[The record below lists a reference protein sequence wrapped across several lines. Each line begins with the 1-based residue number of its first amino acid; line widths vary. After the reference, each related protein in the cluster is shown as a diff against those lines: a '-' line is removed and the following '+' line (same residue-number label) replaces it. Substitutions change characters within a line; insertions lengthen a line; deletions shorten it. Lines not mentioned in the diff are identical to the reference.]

1 MRVSADTHGPTE
13 RLGIHFVTACT
24 MERFS
29 SILVVIGGE
38 PYDATMTRAVALA
51 MKNGARLTIMDVVAP
66 ISTSFFATEAYLP
79 QNLETDAVAERR
91 NELMK
96 IASDYVATGIEAAV
110 VVRVGNP
117 AIEIVSEVID
127 SGHDLVIKTANTQT
141 GLKHLLGSVTRALM
155 RSCPCPVWAIKPS
168 TGANY
173 RTILAAVDPLA
184 DDPQHIDLNDTIFE
198 LAISL
203 ARIENAAL
211 HLVSVWNVPMERTLR
226 SRLGAQEC
234 DRIIHEAETQV
245 RQSLDKWLAKH
256 SPEPDQGRPP
266 VRIHLLRGTASDK
279 IAEVATE
286 SSADLI
292 VMGTVCRTG
301 LAGLFVGNTAEHLLG
316 SVTCGV
322 LAIKPQGFVSPVRV
336 HHTTTE

>member
-1 MRVSADTHGPTE
+1 
-13 RLGIHFVTACT
+13 

-66 ISTSFFATEAYLP
+66 ISQSFFATEAYLP

-96 IASDYVATGIEAAV
+96 IASEYVATGIEAAV

-117 AIEIVSEVID
+117 AIEIVSEVIE

-155 RSCPCPVWAIKPS
+155 RTCPCPVWAIKPS
-168 TGANY
+168 TGATY
-173 RTILAAVDPLA
+173 KTILAAIDPLA
-184 DDPQHIDLNDTIFE
+184 DDPHHIDLNDTIYE
-198 LAISL
+198 LAVSL
-203 ARIENAAL
+203 ARNENAAV

-234 DRIIHEAETQV
+234 DRLIREAESQV

-256 SPEPDQGRPP
+256 SPAPGQDAPA
-266 VRIHLLRGTASDK
+266 VRVHLLRGTASDK
-279 IAEVATE
+279 IAEVAAQ

-301 LAGLFVGNTAEHLLG
+301 LAGLFVGNTAEHLIG

-322 LAIKPQGFVSPVRV
+322 LAIKPKGFVSPVSV
-336 HHTTTE
+336 HHTPAE

>member
-1 MRVSADTHGPTE
+1 
-13 RLGIHFVTACT
+13 

-51 MKNGARLTIMDVVAP
+51 MKNGARLTIIDVVAP
-66 ISTSFFATEAYLP
+66 ISHSFFAAEAYLP
-79 QNLETDAVAERR
+79 QNLEADAVAERR

-96 IASDYVATGIEAAV
+96 IASEYVATGIEAAV

-155 RSCPCPVWAIKPS
+155 RTCPCPVWAIKPS
-168 TGANY
+168 TGATY
-173 RTILAAVDPLA
+173 KTILAAIDPLA

-198 LAISL
+198 LAVSL
-203 ARIENAAL
+203 ARNEDAAL

-234 DRIIHEAETQV
+234 DRLIHEAESQV
-245 RQSLDKWLAKH
+245 RQSLDQWLAKH
-256 SPEPDQGRPP
+256 SPAPGQDAPA
-266 VRIHLLRGTASDK
+266 VRVHLLRGTASDK
-279 IAEVATE
+279 IAEVATQ

-322 LAIKPQGFVSPVRV
+322 LAIKPKGFVSPIRV
-336 HHTTTE
+336 HQTSAE